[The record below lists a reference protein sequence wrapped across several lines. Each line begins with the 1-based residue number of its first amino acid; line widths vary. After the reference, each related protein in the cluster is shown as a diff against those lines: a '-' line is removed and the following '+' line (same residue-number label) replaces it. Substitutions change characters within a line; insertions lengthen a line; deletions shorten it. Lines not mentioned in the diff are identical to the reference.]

1 VLFAGVEVLRRSL
14 LRFGSDPAINSPSL
28 GRSRVGGALI
38 YTISELGLACEVS
51 SIGRDAVRE
60 LGVSPP
66 RHSWQGTMQGEFSV
80 PGCGLCCLPGV
91 RLYRGSR
98 GLCCTVRCGV
108 EL

>member
-1 VLFAGVEVLRRSL
+1 MYTVGEAS
-14 LRFGSDPAINSPSL
+14 SPKLSPVWF
-28 GRSRVGGALI
+28 RSRHPLAISWALKGGWCVDLRHLGVGV
-38 YTISELGLACEVS
+38 GLNEVS
-51 SIGRDAVRE
+51 SIGCDAIRE